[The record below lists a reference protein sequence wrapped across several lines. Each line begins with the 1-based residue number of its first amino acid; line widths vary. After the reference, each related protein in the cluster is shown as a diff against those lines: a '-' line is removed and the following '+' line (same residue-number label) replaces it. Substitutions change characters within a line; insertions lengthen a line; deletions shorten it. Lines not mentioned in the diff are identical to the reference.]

1 MWEWK
6 NEKGDYIT
14 SQMRYLGASA
24 DWTRGRFTMDE
35 DMSASV
41 AEARPPLGSLTRA
54 ERWMR
59 LSTASARA
67 PPLAYGS
74 ACGSERLRCLLAGL
88 LPAS

>member
-14 SQMRYLGASA
+14 SQLRYLGASA

-41 AEARPPLGSLTRA
+41 AEARPPPRQPDSRREMDAFVHSICKSASTSVWL
-54 ERWMR
+54 R
-59 LSTASARA
+59 LWV
-67 PPLAYGS
+67 
-74 ACGSERLRCLLAGL
+74 
-88 LPAS
+88 